1 MVCCSFISCG
11 AVQWLG
17 NLTYASFLLYF
28 PLPLLLVLFLGGAL
42 LGLFVS
48 LSRLLVALAYRWLE
62 YPAQQFLRDRVRP
75 VAVAAMRMM

>member
-28 PLPLLLVLFLGGAL
+28 PLPLLLVLFLGGGIA
-42 LGLFVS
+42 GFVCE
-48 LSRLLVALAYRWLE
+48 LE
-62 YPAQQFLRDRVRP
+62 P
-75 VAVAAMRMM
+75 VAGCTGLSLVGVSGPAVLA